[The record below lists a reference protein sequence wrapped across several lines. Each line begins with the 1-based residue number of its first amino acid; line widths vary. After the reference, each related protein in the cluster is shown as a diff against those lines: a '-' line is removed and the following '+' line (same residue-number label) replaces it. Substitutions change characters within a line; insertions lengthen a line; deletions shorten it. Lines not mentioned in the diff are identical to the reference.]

1 MNKAEPLVS
10 PSSARC
16 TTRKGFLQSVAHPWV
31 HVVIFGFVF
40 CKYELVTMS
49 HGFLSLIVSDRYV
62 FLLMKYS
69 THVQRGMLGAKR
81 EKFTMRTQREPAQM

>member
-49 HGFLSLIVSDRYV
+49 HGFLSLIVSDRDVGSRERKIHDANAERAGADVVYV
-62 FLLMKYS
+62 HYYK
-69 THVQRGMLGAKR
+69 
-81 EKFTMRTQREPAQM
+81 